1 MKNHIWFIYLI
12 FCYLPVSGY
21 AQNAPQSIAGT
32 VVSLDNVAEVPIYTN
47 GFNNIASCY
56 LTLIYD
62 PSIATVTSVTIG
74 PGMGGMISTNLS
86 TPGVVILS
94 WFTSPGI
101 NLPDSAVIFI
111 LHATKTGNGFSPI
124 QWIDDGYSCLYGD
137 GNSVILNDSPAEDFY
152 FNGSLVFQSPDAPV
166 TTIPSVAALAG
177 TNLCIPATVS
187 NFQMIGSLLLSLQYD
202 PSVLTYLSYENNAE
216 FPGLEVDASEPGIIL
231 ISGMV
236 PVGDTAVTLENNAEL
251 FALNF
256 SYQGGYTELNWIDDG
271 LSCHY
276 SGSLPVYPLL
286 NDTPQALFYIN
297 GSVSENALPAGAG
310 PIAGPVSVCA
320 GETAVVYSIP
330 EIEFATGYVWCV
342 PDGSVIIS
350 GQNTNSIMV
359 EFGSIPVSGE
369 ISVYG
374 TNQFGSGNAS
384 GLYVTSALPPQ
395 AAGLISGQQEVCR
408 EQNPVSYAVQPIIDA
423 INYNWSLPYGATIV
437 SGMNTNIIGVN
448 FGPASTSGMVVVCG
462 SNSCGDGQNSEP
474 LPVTVFSPPQLV
486 SQPYSPPAVFAGQGE
501 AVFTLSAT
509 GDGLTYRWQEYNGT
523 WYDLSE
529 NSLYTGVLTDSLRI
543 INPPISLNGTHY
555 RCVVQGVCLPEVI
568 SDGEAF
574 LTVLLPVGIS
584 ANAHQMNLLAF
595 PNPFTEEL
603 VLNFNIPS
611 MGKLAIT
618 LQNLV
623 GEKVYCLNDNIY
635 STGNQSVKLNTRN
648 LVSGIYLLSLKLQT
662 DNNLMISTIK
672 VVCDH

>member
-166 TTIPSVAALAG
+166 TTIPSVAALPG
-177 TNLCIPATVS
+177 TNLCIPAIVS

-216 FPGLEVDASEPGIIL
+216 FPGLEVDASEHGIIL

-256 SYQGGYTELNWIDDG
+256 IYLGGYTELNWTDDG

-286 NDTPQALFYIN
+286 NDTPQELFYIN

-310 PIAGPVSVCA
+310 PIAGPVSVCT

-330 EIEFATGYVWCV
+330 EIEFATGYVWSV
-342 PDGSVIIS
+342 PEGSVIVS
-350 GQNTNSIMV
+350 GQNTYSIMV
-359 EFGSIPVSGE
+359 EFGSDPLSGD

-384 GLYVTSALPPQ
+384 SLFVTSVLPPQ

-408 EQNPVSYAVQPIIDA
+408 EQNPVSYSVQTISGADI
-423 INYNWSLPYGATIV
+423 YNWSLPYGAAIV
-437 SGMNTNIIGVN
+437 SGMNTNSIEVV
-448 FGPASTSGMVVVCG
+448 FGPASISGLIMVSG
-462 SNSCGDGQNSEP
+462 SNICGNGPISEP
-474 LPVTVFSPPQLV
+474 LPVTLFSPPLLLE
-486 SQPYSPPAVFAGQGE
+486 QPASPPAVYAGQGE
-501 AVFTLSAT
+501 AVFSLTAT
-509 GDGLTYRWQEYNGT
+509 GDYLVYRWQEFNGA
-523 WYDLSE
+523 WIDLTE
-529 NSLYTGVLTDSLRI
+529 NDIYRGVFNDSLKI
-543 INPPISLNGTHY
+543 VNPPLSLNGTHY
-555 RCVVQGVCLPEVI
+555 RCIIQGVCLPEI
-568 SDGEAF
+568 ITDGVAS
-574 LTVLLPVGIS
+574 LSVLLPVGIFKHS
-584 ANAHQMNLLAF
+584 HKMNVLTF
-595 PNPFTEEL
+595 PNPSSGEL
-603 VLNFNIPS
+603 ELNFNTTS
-611 MGKLAIT
+611 RGELTIT
-618 LQNLV
+618 LENLL
-623 GEKVYCLNDNIY
+623 GETVYFL
-635 STGNQSVKLNTRN
+635 STSINSPGNQSVKLNTTN
-648 LVSGIYLLSLKLQT
+648 LMSGIYMLNLKFQT
-662 DNNLMISTIK
+662 ENHLMVNTMKI
-672 VVCDH
+672 VCNH